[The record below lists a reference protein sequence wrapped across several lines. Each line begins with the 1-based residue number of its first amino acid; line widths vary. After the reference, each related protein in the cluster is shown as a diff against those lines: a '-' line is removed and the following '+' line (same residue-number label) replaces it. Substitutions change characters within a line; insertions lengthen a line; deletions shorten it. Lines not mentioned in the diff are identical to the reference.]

1 MAPGLRILYV
11 HGYLGSA
18 HGHSSEL
25 IRHEFDS
32 RGIPHILDAP
42 GFNVTN
48 PIETKKRIISLIETK
63 HYDYVVASSLGAF
76 YTMQIPD
83 IKKILINPA
92 LPENLM
98 RIRDL
103 DPNNNCDLTSEFF
116 YEIDREK
123 DVFFSEFFNAEFR
136 QNSYVIYGTRDM
148 IAPNEDFL
156 EQYYNDESRVF
167 HVDME
172 HKLDEKGAYKVF
184 QIIYMDY

>member
-1 MAPGLRILYV
+1 MTSDLKILYV

-25 IRHEFDS
+25 IRSEFAS
-32 RGIPHILDAP
+32 RGTPHILDAP

-48 PIETKKRIISLIETK
+48 PVETKNRIISLIETN

-92 LPENLM
+92 LPENLKQ
-98 RIRDL
+98 IRDL
-103 DPNNNCDLTSEFF
+103 DPDNNRELTSEFLS
-116 YEIDREK
+116 EIDREK
-123 DVFFSEFFNAEFR
+123 KAFFSEAFNDNFR
-136 QNSYVIYGTRDM
+136 QKSYVIYGARDM

-156 EQYYNDESRVF
+156 KQYYNDESRVF
-167 HVDME
+167 HIDME

-184 QIIYMDY
+184 EIITMDI